1 MASKSSKPSEKA
13 KAKAVAGPSFPT
25 PCRTGS
31 RRLLADVMAEQISR
45 TEGSDRATEAEALH
59 AEAEPEP
66 STSKECSRGRGRGK
80 EKKTEPSRS
89 QQISRSRSRGR
100 GEEDAGSEQVHVKKE
115 LEASDS
121 CWVAAA
127 TLQKQLLASSSNSR
141 PQRNRLPVMETWRN
155 QRAVYTLGEHG
166 LELVGCHMPGG
177 TKPKAETKSKVVRP
191 SPSKQPI
198 SPSKRPRGARGRSAP
213 VKVERL
219 EEVSKK
225 PLAPE
230 HESFAPE
237 PETDDEE
244 SRPQHRLLEPQR
256 SALRSSRAKKA
267 LGSISFKEQTETCKI
282 TSHKEE
288 ALWTEPEITPECNE
302 CFQRVPQ
309 SCMQLDGPGSARF
322 SQWKVVCFNC
332 KRQSYMELLGGWTIV
347 AMASREA
354 HPSFASMGEGPV
366 REYMQRLIDLEES
379 MATEGDMPEAVNDSL
394 VKILGKEVAQPE
406 ARIGLLE
413 KAEAQIHQ
421 MFGGPQG
428 KEGEIEEE
436 DEAEVERA
444 DVRT

>member
-31 RRLLADVMAEQISR
+31 RRSLADVIAKQTSQ
-45 TEGSDRATEAEALH
+45 TEGAGSDGATEAEASH
-59 AEAEPEP
+59 AEAEPAP
-66 STSKECSRGRGRGK
+66 STSKAKKECSRDRGRGCGK
-80 EKKTEPSRS
+80 EKKAEPNRSR
-89 QQISRSRSRGR
+89 QISRSRSRGR

-121 CWVAAA
+121 WVAAA
-127 TLQKQLLASSSNSR
+127 TLQKQLLASSSSRR
-141 PQRNRLPVMETWRN
+141 PQRNRLPVLETWRN
-155 QRAVYTLGEHG
+155 QRAVYTLREHG
-166 LELVGCHMPGG
+166 LELVGCHMPDG
-177 TKPKAETKSKVVRP
+177 TKPKVVRP

-198 SPSKRPRGARGRSAP
+198 SPSKRPRGAKGCSAP

-230 HESFAPE
+230 QSFAPE

-267 LGSISFKEQTETCKI
+267 LGSISFKEQTETCTI

-288 ALWTEPEITPECNE
+288 ALWTEPENMPECNE

-309 SCMQLDGPGSARF
+309 SCMQLDGPGSTRF

-332 KRQSYMELLGGWTIV
+332 KAKSYMEFVGGWTMV

-354 HPSFASMGEGPV
+354 NPELASVGEGPV
-366 REYMQRLIDLEES
+366 REYMQRLIELAE
-379 MATEGDMPEAVNDSL
+379 ATEAEGGMPEAVNDVL
-394 VKILGKEVAQPE
+394 VNILGKEVAQPA

-413 KAEAQIHQ
+413 KAEAQVSQ